1 MTIGVVC
8 TSCEAK
14 LKAPDDWAGKKVA
27 CPKCKTAVQIPAAA
41 SASSPAASPESSAPA
56 PKSTATVQSTP
67 ATAPRPKAAPSAPHD
82 SDEELFQAVIEGRA
96 PVVRPPSKPAPNPAN
111 PAAPK
116 ALKDEAA
123 PAKPTSKGA
132 PATAAVRNET
142 ALNNLRQKR
151 ALLRPEWLAWLWLL
165 LFVPL
170 IVYSFMPNQDIFQS
184 LLEQVSESPE
194 LAEKL
199 ELLESSGEGIDRTSL
214 LNILPGK
221 KLRGA
226 LLSSDS
232 LGHWGFAVIS
242 ALFYAVLIQVTFRFS
257 STHIGHAAAVAIF
270 TGTAGVLLLLGLQA
284 VAMSYMASG
293 MRVRGGGVIGLV
305 IQLVLAFIAFSY
317 RCAMD
322 PDLGFVPSLF
332 GFTFG
337 VGLCEE
343 FCKALPIVL
352 MLRSYRTLGW
362 RGAAIWGLASG
373 VGFGLSEAIM
383 YSGSMYNGLLGPGI
397 YWVRFLSCVGL
408 HSMWA
413 ATVAIFM
420 WRGRDEIEAAESAPD
435 FAVVIGKYM
444 FLAMLLHGLYD
455 TLLKA
460 DMDLLA
466 LLVAIAS
473 FFIFI
478 FVMHNTQAATRGEE
492 FADIF

>member
-8 TSCEAK
+8 ASCETK

-41 SASSPAASPESSAPA
+41 SANSPSAA
-56 PKSTATVQSTP
+56 PKTKA
-67 ATAPRPKAAPSAPHD
+67 AAPGTSAAPLRPKAAPSAPHD
-82 SDEELFQAVIEGRA
+82 SDEELFQAAMEGRA
-96 PVVRPPSKPAPNPAN
+96 PAVRPTSKPVP
-111 PAAPK
+111 
-116 ALKDEAA
+116 A
-123 PAKPTSKGA
+123 PAKPTAPKLAKEEEA
-132 PATAAVRNET
+132 PAKAAAKGTSTTAAVRNET

-170 IVYSFMPNQDIFQS
+170 IVYSFLPNPDILQS
-184 LLEQVSESPE
+184 LIEQVSESPE
-194 LAEKL
+194 LVEKL
-199 ELLESSGEGIDRTSL
+199 ESLESSGEGVDRMSL
-214 LNILPGK
+214 LNMLPGK

-226 LLSSDS
+226 LLSGDS
-232 LGHWGFAVIS
+232 LGHWGFALIS
-242 ALFYAVLIQVTFRFS
+242 ALFYAMLIQVTFRFS

-293 MRVRGGGVIGLV
+293 MRVRGGGIIGLV

-466 LLVAIAS
+466 LLVAITS
-473 FFIFI
+473 FFVFI

>member
-1 MTIGVVC
+1 MAIGVVC

-27 CPKCKTAVQIPAAA
+27 CPKCKTAVQIPAT
-41 SASSPAASPESSAPA
+41 ASSGSSSGLPGSSAPA
-56 PKSTATVQSTP
+56 ITPKATTTSTP
-67 ATAPRPKAAPSAPHD
+67 ATAPRPKVAPSAPHD

-96 PVVRPPSKPAPNPAN
+96 PVVRPSSKPASTPAS
-111 PAAPK
+111 PPAPK
-116 ALKDEAA
+116 AVKDEQA
-123 PAKPTSKGA
+123 PAKASSKGA
-132 PATAAVRNET
+132 PASSAVRNET

-170 IVYSFMPNQDIFQS
+170 IITSFLPKPDLMQS
-184 LLEQVSESPE
+184 LFEQVSESPE
-194 LAEKL
+194 LVEKL
-199 ELLESSGEGIDRTSL
+199 EVLESSGEGLDRMGL

-221 KLRGA
+221 KLQGA
-226 LLSSDS
+226 LLSGDS
-232 LGHWGFAVIS
+232 FGHWGIAVIS

-257 STHIGHAAAVAIF
+257 STRIGHAIAVAFF
-270 TGTAGVLLLLGLQA
+270 TGTAGVLLLLGLQT
-284 VAMSYMASG
+284 VAISYMNSG
-293 MRVRGGGVIGLV
+293 MRMRGGGIIGLV

-343 FCKALPIVL
+343 FCKALPIVW

-383 YSGSMYNGLLGPGI
+383 YSGGMYNGLFGPSI
-397 YWVRFLSCVGL
+397 YWIRFLSCVGL

-420 WRGRDEIEAAESAPD
+420 WRGRDEIEAAESGVD

-466 LLVAIAS
+466 LLVAISS
-473 FFIFI
+473 FFVFI

-492 FADIF
+492 FAEIF